1 MIPAI
6 NELRYAGRSMTNTI
20 TAYYNIA
27 SGSDKDQEIKRHLTE
42 ACGNCRRA
50 DHDAVDGIIFY
61 IEKHLG
67 ELESFVGPS
76 GIATFFPRYTE
87 IIGKINQVSEDMTK
101 SRDGEQD
108 SMEKSY
114 EEIKK
119 DLLPDIINFYSC
131 ILESEGRITTD
142 RMKRQKR
149 ERINLGLAIGGV
161 VIGLGGFIIGIVQWL
176 F

>member
-1 MIPAI
+1 
-6 NELRYAGRSMTNTI
+6 
-20 TAYYNIA
+20 
-27 SGSDKDQEIKRHLTE
+27 
-42 ACGNCRRA
+42 
-50 DHDAVDGIIFY
+50 
-61 IEKHLG
+61 
-67 ELESFVGPS
+67 
-76 GIATFFPRYTE
+76 
-87 IIGKINQVSEDMTK
+87 
-101 SRDGEQD
+101 
-108 SMEKSY
+108 MEKSY